1 MLTASL
7 SYGAAAFDLLHS
19 RPQRRLTT
27 RSQKIRSEL
36 GYFEHDEVDVV
47 VRADR
52 TNTADPYAA
61 VAPGDVVRL
70 TADVGKFSLGAG
82 GTVTDVWQAGANEE
96 GEMGPCCSEL
106 DAAPITVRLDRTR
119 VELLPKP
126 LLRRVTGVPCVVTSA
141 SEAKATLRL
150 LRAASWHPPRH
161 ARLLLDA
168 DRSTSRRAFQL
179 SDDGARALDDDARGG
194 RALRRLLDEDSSSA
208 DGERAATARAALRRL
223 LHAGTVEYEPQYLLH
238 DHVAGIAAAERP
250 FIRYLAAH
258 DQPPRAAP
266 PDGAATNQRHF
277 TFAEHFAG
285 IGGFRVALESL
296 EGRCVFASE
305 IAADARAIYASNF
318 GADVLTDV
326 GIHEL
331 GHEALPPCD
340 LLTAGFPCQSF
351 TRPTGRFRGS
361 RARGFR
367 DMRGGLFFHL
377 IRLLRA
383 QRREAPAALPRAI
396 LLENVPGLLKND
408 VTREGDGGTVGNDD
422 AKARPRQH
430 PNPSSALPTVLAA
443 LSACGYAVSWRLY
456 DSRLVLPQARPRV
469 FIVAIRDD
477 LVGDGGDG
485 FVWPE
490 LADEAPTLA
499 TALHADDDESIDLEA
514 YRLTASEWA
523 AIRRAPRLDERLLR
537 RDGVANAIRAS
548 YSNVRAGEFSQF
560 VALAPRA
567 AGSADAGACP
577 PWRRFTPREVARL
590 QGFPDGFEL
599 GEKDEASYS
608 GVGNAV
614 SVPVVRAIARAVVE
628 AVAESTT

>member
-7 SYGAAAFDLLHS
+7 SYGAVAFDLIHS
-19 RPQRRLTT
+19 RPQRRLAT

-70 TADVGKFSLGAG
+70 TADVGKFSHGAG

-194 RALRRLLDEDSSSA
+194 RALRRLLDEDAPSA
-208 DGERAATARAALRRL
+208 GGERAATARAALRRL

-250 FIRYLAAH
+250 FIRYLAGH

-266 PDGAATNQRHF
+266 PDAAALRHF

-485 FVWPE
+485 FAWPE

-514 YRLTASEWA
+514 YRLTAAEWA
-523 AIRRAPRLDERLLR
+523 AIRRAPRLDERLLK

-560 VALAPRA
+560 VALAPPA

-577 PWRRFTPREVARL
+577 PWRRFTPREVAL
-590 QGFPDGFEL
+590 QGFPDSFAL
-599 GEKDEASYS
+599 GEKDEAALQRR
-608 GVGNAV
+608 GQRGE
-614 SVPVVRAIARAVVE
+614 RARGGGDRAGGRR